1 MRSYVVTGASS
12 GIGEGVARILLDRG
26 DSVLLVAR
34 RADRLAALAAG
45 RPAARAFAA
54 DLAERGA
61 AVRVAGEAKRALG
74 PLDGFVHCAGFAAP
88 APVGMMDE
96 ETVARLFAVHAAFPA
111 LFLGRM
117 ARRDAHADGASA
129 VLVSSRSAR
138 AADPGNAAYAAAK
151 GAVEGFYETAR
162 VELAARGVR
171 LEIARLSEVDTEM
184 ARATW
189 MRTAPP
195 ERVAE
200 IMSRH
205 PGGLP
210 SAEDAARDI
219 VGLLDG
225 SGR

>member
-1 MRSYVVTGASS
+1 MKSYVVTGASS
-12 GIGEGVARILLDRG
+12 GIGECVARMLLDRG

-34 RADRLAALAAG
+34 RAERLAALAEG
-45 RPAARAFAA
+45 RPGAHVLPA

-61 AVRVAGEAKRALG
+61 AARVAEEAKRALG

-88 APVGMMDE
+88 APVGMIDE
-96 ETVARLFAVHAAFPA
+96 ETLAKLFAVHASFPA
-111 LFLGRM
+111 VFLGKM

-138 AADPGNAAYAAAK
+138 VADPGNAAYAAAK
-151 GAVEGFYETAR
+151 GAAEGFFETAR

-171 LEIARLSEVDTEM
+171 LEIARLSEVDTGM
-184 ARATW
+184 ARTTW
-189 MRTAPP
+189 MRTASP

-200 IMSRH
+200 IMARH

-210 SAEDAARDI
+210 SADDAAREI
-219 VGLLDG
+219 IGLLDG
-225 SGR
+225 SCK

>member
-1 MRSYVVTGASS
+1 MRRYVVTGASS
-12 GIGEGVARILLDRG
+12 GIGECVARMLLDRG

-34 RADRLAALAAG
+34 RAERLAALAAG
-45 RPAARAFAA
+45 RPAARVFAA
-54 DLAERGA
+54 DLSERGA
-61 AVRVAGEAKRALG
+61 AARVAGEAKAALG

-88 APVGMMDE
+88 APVGMIDE
-96 ETVARLFAVHAAFPA
+96 ETVARLFAVHATFPA
-111 LFLGRM
+111 LFLGKM

-138 AADPGNAAYAAAK
+138 SADPGNAAYAAAK

-171 LEIARLSEVDTEM
+171 LEVARLSEVDTEM

-189 MRTAPP
+189 MRTAPQ

-210 SAEDAARDI
+210 SADDAARGI
-219 VGLLDG
+219 VELLDG
-225 SGR
+225 GSR